1 MYIISYK
8 IKCTSSRKIPFVL
21 KVVYNLIEPV
31 LYIFGDP
38 RGLTE
43 TMKYLQKEIT

>member
-1 MYIISYK
+1 MTYK
-8 IKCTSSRKIPFVL
+8 VKRTSSRKIPFVL

-31 LYIFGDP
+31 LYIFSDP